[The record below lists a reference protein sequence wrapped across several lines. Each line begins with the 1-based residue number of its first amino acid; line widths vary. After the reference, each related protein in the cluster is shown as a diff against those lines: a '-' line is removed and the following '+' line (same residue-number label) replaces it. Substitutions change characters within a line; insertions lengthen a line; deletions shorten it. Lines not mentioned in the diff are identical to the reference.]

1 MARRHPSGMTLLE
14 ILITLTIVTILVAIA
29 VPQVSNLSSVYQL
42 RGAAQEVAAD
52 LQFARLLA
60 IKEDLSMN
68 VTFTSNSYQVSRVSN
83 GSVVKSRN
91 MSSDYPGAAL
101 SVVALTFY
109 SRGTSTGGTVTVSN
123 AAGTRSVLVNTA
135 GLVRIQ

>member
-1 MARRHPSGMTLLE
+1 MERRHPSGMTLIE
-14 ILITLTIVTILVAIA
+14 ILVTLATVTILVAIA
-29 VPQVSNLSSVYQL
+29 LPHVSSLSSVYQL

-68 VTFTSNSYQVSRVSN
+68 VTLTSNSYQVSRASN

-91 MSSDYPGAAL
+91 MSKDYPEVVL
-101 SVVALTFY
+101 SAVALTFS
-109 SRGTSTGGTVTVSN
+109 SRGTSSGGTVTVSS